1 MKCSSTHFVL
11 FLFTYALLSITHSLT
26 QSLTHSHTDLPI
38 ICPSIH
44 LSIQPVLNLFLIHFY
59 LFFSSFH
66 FSGAIVG
73 ANVSQYLLEKSRIVS
88 QSDGERNYHVF
99 YELLSGMTAEE
110 KNGYSLTQAE
120 DYPFLNQGRSQEVAE
135 KNDAED
141 FNRMCTSM
149 DVLGFDVCHCL

>member
-1 MKCSSTHFVL
+1 MYFILVYLCSHI
-11 FLFTYALLSITHSLT
+11 YHSFT
-26 QSLTHSHTDLPI
+26 QSPAHSHTDLPI

-120 DYPFLNQGRSQEVAE
+120 DYLFLNQGRSREVAE

-149 DVLGFDVCHCL
+149 DVLGFDVCRCL